1 VNFLIDNS
9 LAPLLAEKLREAGH
23 DSVHVRRY
31 GIHKADDEVIF
42 ERATQE
48 DRILVSADSDFAAML
63 GTRQV
68 AKPSVILIKRSAARR
83 PEAQARL
90 LLANRPV
97 IAELLEQGSVI
108 VFEGDRLRS
117 RTLPILRGKKES

>member
-1 VNFLIDNS
+1 MNFLIDNS

-42 ERATQE
+42 ERASQE
-48 DRILVSADSDFAAML
+48 DRVLVSADTDFGAML
-63 GTRQV
+63 GSKQV
-68 AKPSVILIKRSAARR
+68 AKPSVILIKRSSVRR

-97 IAELLEQGSVI
+97 IADLLDHGSI
-108 VFEGDRLRS
+108 VVFDGARLRS
-117 RTLPILRGKKES
+117 RTLPNLRGKKE